1 MASKQN
7 AGPKDDTALE
17 KARSKHARAL
27 KKVQA
32 TQAKLGKRTRKLRK
46 LEAKLTQLQQRAT
59 QEQRR
64 ATQAG
69 AVSSLPSPDGELKL
83 RPARLIYNPG
93 SGKRALRHH
102 SLEAITESLR
112 SHGFRAEAD
121 VKTSGRDARAIAKAA
136 VDHKE
141 TLVIVAGGDSTVEEV
156 APALQG
162 TKTTLG
168 IIPTGTMNN
177 IARSLGIP
185 LDIEAACALLEGGT
199 TRQIDLGRIVTDAK
213 PEPAFFFETA
223 GLGLMAIAFS
233 AGQAAQK
240 GPLAGFPQA
249 LRKLFDYKPEA
260 MRIDLDDGQTILVSS
275 QLITASNAPL
285 MGFNFLIAPQAKMD
299 DGLLDLAVY
308 DGMGKLELIEYF
320 ASIRNGKQADN
331 PHVRF
336 YRTSKLRIRSA
347 PPVPVEADK
356 SPLPEASS
364 LEIQVMPQ
372 ALTMIVGNG
381 IALSV
386 PVNPVQSAGEAS

>member
-1 MASKQN
+1 MTSKQL
-7 AGPKDDTALE
+7 AGPKADAAME

-27 KKVQA
+27 KKVQT
-32 TQAKLGKRTRKLRK
+32 TQAKLEKRTRKLRK
-46 LEAKLTQLQQRAT
+46 LEAKLTKLQQQAT
-59 QEQRR
+59 QEQQR
-64 ATQAG
+64 AKQASAMG
-69 AVSSLPSPDGELKL
+69 GVLSPDGERKL
-83 RPARLIYNPG
+83 LPARLIYNPL
-93 SGKRALRHH
+93 SGKRALRRH
-102 SLEAITESLR
+102 SLEAITEALR

-121 VKTSGRDARAIAKAA
+121 VKTSGRDVWAIAKAA
-136 VDHKE
+136 VDNRE
-141 TLVIVAGGDSTVEEV
+141 TLVIVAGGDSTVEEA

-185 LDIEAACALLEGGT
+185 LDIDAACALLESGT
-199 TRQIDLGRIVTDAK
+199 TRQGDLGRIVTDAK
-213 PEPAFFFETA
+213 TEPAFFFETA

-233 AGQAAQK
+233 AGHAAQK

-299 DGLLDLAVY
+299 DGLLDVAVY

-320 ASIRNGKQADN
+320 VSIRNGKQADN

-336 YRTSKLRIRSA
+336 YRTSKLRVRSA
-347 PPVPVEADK
+347 PPLPVEADK

-386 PVNPVQSAGEAS
+386 PVNPAIPLGPNV